1 MLSLELEKQYAK
13 QLEARRGGD
22 RGDQYTGGKVVDSA
36 TMLEGKARDQAAK
49 ARDQAAKVYGIS
61 RDFRF

>member
-22 RGDQYTGGKVVDSA
+22 RGDQYTGGKVADSA
-36 TMLEGKARDQAAK
+36 TMPEGK
-49 ARDQAAKVYGIS
+49 ARDQAAKVYGLS